1 MNKAPFHFLRTILW
15 QVSHQSTIPCE
26 EMGEVT
32 SMTSQTCLNSGV
44 PSGSWNT
51 RVWKFGLSRVSVKQ
65 LLQDPELARMNSSVD
80 ATSASA
86 LGVGVGGVAAGQG
99 LGLSWLSGPPG
110 MRVWASV
117 LYDITACRRCRTAG
131 GQLAGQ
137 GTLVFL
143 TTSIA

>member
-1 MNKAPFHFLRTILW
+1 
-15 QVSHQSTIPCE
+15 
-26 EMGEVT
+26 MGKVT

-44 PSGSWNT
+44 PSGRWNT
-51 RVWKFGLSRVSVKQ
+51 RMWKFGSSRVSVKQ
-65 LLQDPELARMNSSVD
+65 LLQDPELAGMNSSVD
-80 ATSASA
+80 AASAAA
-86 LGVGVGGVAAGQG
+86 LGVGWGWGWVAAGQG
-99 LGLSWLSGPPG
+99 LGLSWLSGPPR

-143 TTSIA
+143 MTLIA